1 MLQVVAEKKALKTI
15 NRYVDTV
22 GKTGY
27 VKHDVMRRMLL
38 YLFFVDFVEYTHDYF
53 TREDYDTVAEAL
65 SKLFSNGGC
74 LLPYPVFCTNR
85 GKVGRAH
92 YMGAFNLRVTEGETL
107 ADRIKRATEDDDLRT
122 AMVL

>member
-15 NRYVDTV
+15 NSYVETV

-53 TREDYDTVAEAL
+53 TRKDYDTVAGAL
-65 SKLFSNGGC
+65 SRLFSNGGC
-74 LLPYPVFCTNR
+74 LLPYPVFCANR
-85 GKVGRAH
+85 ATVGRAH
-92 YMGAFNLRVTEGETL
+92 YMGAFKLRVTEGVEI
-107 ADRIKRATEDDDLRT
+107 ADRIKRITEDEVLRT
-122 AMVL
+122 AM

>member
-15 NRYVDTV
+15 NRYVETV

-53 TREDYDTVAEAL
+53 TRKDYDTVAAAL
-65 SKLFSNGGC
+65 SRLFSNGGC
-74 LLPYPVFCTNR
+74 LLPYPVFFLW
-85 GKVGRAH
+85 
-92 YMGAFNLRVTEGETL
+92 YTET
-107 ADRIKRATEDDDLRT
+107 
-122 AMVL
+122 

>member
-15 NRYVDTV
+15 NRYVETV

-53 TREDYDTVAEAL
+53 TRKDYDTVAAAL
-65 SKLFSNGGC
+65 SRLFSNGGC
-74 LLPYPVFCTNR
+74 LLPYPVFCANR
-85 GKVGRAH
+85 ATVGMAH
-92 YMGAFNLRVTEGETL
+92 YMGAFKLRVTEGVEI
-107 ADRIKRATEDDDLRT
+107 ADRIKRITEDEVLRT
-122 AMVL
+122 AM